1 MRQNFSISPRIL
13 THLGEDLIKNE
24 SIALLELVKNC
35 YDACASEC
43 IVTFV
48 QGINGVKEIH
58 IKDNGSG
65 MNRDIIDRAYLTLG
79 TDYKAKNL
87 VQNECGRIPLGE
99 KGIGRLGVHKLGDH
113 ISLVTK
119 REGFHEIELEID
131 WTQLYDIENIGDF
144 VIDVEDNRK
153 PTVFKDGTGTLIKIK
168 NLKSKWS
175 KRDLR
180 QVYRDLMSLNSPFAS
195 NNDSFRVH
203 VEGDE
208 DVFGGLPDFE
218 QIKSTALYS
227 GNVKMEGD
235 QITKFLYEFKPW
247 ETLTRVDKGRTVRT
261 RQLIEKDRTITD
273 DNGDPIDLN
282 DYRIGT
288 IVLDVLIF
296 EMSAEIFNHVTGEK
310 TSIKNYVRDNGG
322 IRVYRDG
329 MRVYNYGERD
339 SDWLG
344 IDRIRISRFA
354 GAIGNNMIIGS
365 VQLNRGESKGLR
377 EKSNREGFIEGETY
391 NAFVAA
397 VQYALSIIV
406 RERNVDK
413 VRLTTL
419 YKQRKI
425 VEPVIS
431 DLNEVMEYVDEKI
444 DEPDKSNILKYL
456 YRINTQYDE
465 VKEILIKSANAGL
478 NLGIVIHEVEK
489 LVASLSGSIKR
500 HDIEMATR
508 ISDSLEKIVK
518 GYSAMI
524 KKSDIRQAPLS
535 DAVEL
540 VVDNFQFRF
549 SDHHIKIYRC
559 EDEPNLK
566 AFYAEAET
574 VSILTNLLDNAIFW
588 LKYARSENRKISI
601 YITDQIAIEG
611 VQYHSIVISDNG
623 PGFNIPADVAVKP
636 FITGKPRNLG
646 SGLGLH
652 VASEMAKAMN
662 GRLEFL
668 DPLDYDLPRNILNHQ
683 IDKAMVAICLPIRKK

>member
-43 IVTFV
+43 VVTFI
-48 QGINGVKEIH
+48 QGERGVDEIH

-65 MNRDIIDRAYLTLG
+65 MNRDILDRAYLTLG

-87 VQNECGRIPLGE
+87 VENECGRIPLGE
-99 KGIGRLGVHKLGDH
+99 KGIGRLGVHKLGSH
-113 ISLVTK
+113 ISLITK
-119 REGFHEIELEID
+119 SKGFQEIELEID
-131 WTQLYDIENIGDF
+131 WTQLNQIDSIEDF
-144 VIDVEDNRK
+144 IIEIEENKK
-153 PTVFKDGTGTLIKIK
+153 PNFFKEGTGTLIKIK

-180 QVYRDLMSLNSPFAS
+180 QVYRDLMSLNSPFAD
-195 NNDSFRVH
+195 NNDSFRVY

-208 DVFGGLPDFE
+208 DVFSGLPDFE
-218 QIKSTALYS
+218 QIKTTALYS
-227 GNVKMEGD
+227 GKVKMEGD
-235 QITKFLYEFKPW
+235 KITRFKYEFKPW
-247 ETLTRVDKGRTVRT
+247 TTLTKIDKGRTVKT
-261 RQLIEKDRTITD
+261 HNLIEQEKTIIN
-273 DNGDPIDLN
+273 DNGETIDLGE
-282 DYRIGT
+282 YRIGC
-288 IVLDVLIF
+288 ILLDVLIF
-296 EMSAEIFNHVTGEK
+296 ELSTEIFNHVTGEK
-310 TSIKNYVRDNGG
+310 TSIKNYVRENGG

-344 IDRIRISRFA
+344 IDRNRISRFA

-365 VQLNRGESKGLR
+365 VQLDRGQSKGLR

-391 NAFVAA
+391 DAFVEA

-413 VRLTTL
+413 VKLTTL

-425 VEPVIS
+425 IEPVIS
-431 DLNEVMEYVDEKI
+431 DLNEVMDYVEDKI
-444 DEPDKSNILKYL
+444 NEPDKSNILKYL
-456 YRINTQYDE
+456 YRVNAQYEE

-478 NLGIVIHEVEK
+478 NLGIVIHEVDK
-489 LVASLSGSIKR
+489 LIASLSGSIKR
-500 HDIEMATR
+500 NDTETATR
-508 ISDSLEKIVK
+508 IADSLERIVK

-524 KKSDIRQAPLS
+524 KKSDIRQALLS
-535 DAVEL
+535 DAVKIVL
-540 VVDNFQFRF
+540 SNFEFRF
-549 SDHHIKIYRC
+549 LDHHIKVYQY

-566 AFYAEAET
+566 AFYAEAEV

-588 LKYARSENRKISI
+588 LKYARDESRKISI
-601 YITDQIAIEG
+601 FITNQIQIAG
-611 VQYHSIVISDNG
+611 TQYHSIVISDNG
-623 PGFNIPADVAVKP
+623 PGFNIPTEVAVKP

-652 VASEMAKAMN
+652 VSSEMAKSMK

-668 DPLDYDLPRNILNHQ
+668 DFYDFDLPNYIQNYK
-683 IDKAMVAICLPIRKK
+683 INKAMVALCLPIKKK